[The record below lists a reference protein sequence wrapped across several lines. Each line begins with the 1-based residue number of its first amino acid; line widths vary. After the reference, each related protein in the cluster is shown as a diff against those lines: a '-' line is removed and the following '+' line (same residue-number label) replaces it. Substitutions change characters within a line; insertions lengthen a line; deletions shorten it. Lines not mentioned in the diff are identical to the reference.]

1 MVRLEGESLQ
11 RRVMATSVEPFHLQ
25 VCFLVF
31 FFLATNISA
40 MEKMCIF

>member
-25 VCFLVF
+25 KMSSQTEAVCEDRTTV
-31 FFLATNISA
+31 I
-40 MEKMCIF
+40 